1 MHRTLVL
8 NNIWQHPLKLEFLL
22 VCHGYKKSYF
32 LKSRV
37 CYIYELAVILN
48 HRYMG
53 FFDFFKKEVKIE
65 ISLNTSVFTTKKI
78 MIENELITRI
88 YHSSDNYLSFMDDYS
103 TNSNENIMIVS
114 LGNILKKDNSIK
126 AVINIPIG
134 HCAYRTNLNNK
145 WTIEKY
151 VEEDDDD

>member
-1 MHRTLVL
+1 
-8 NNIWQHPLKLEFLL
+8 
-22 VCHGYKKSYF
+22 
-32 LKSRV
+32 
-37 CYIYELAVILN
+37 
-48 HRYMG
+48 MG